1 MWQSIESATPAQ
13 TFWLIHMNI
22 LRHKHGWESKSAFSL
37 PHMGHSVL
45 CVCLV
50 RNRLKLSVLA
60 LGRTCGRRRVTDC
73 WQIRILSAMQA
84 PVKQATLMSQKN
96 NWRLPPAICC
106 PYFLSIRV
114 ASIVSAPIRAWR
126 AVENTVFSH
135 CLYLFFL
142 CLPLFLALH
151 CCSETL
157 ACSRPAA
164 HLFPKGRGYC
174 EKTQNGLFLVVRVS
188 CEHGR
193 DAVDVVVVRGTV
205 SRAERD
211 RG

>member
-1 MWQSIESATPAQ
+1 MRFLSPT
-13 TFWLIHMNI
+13 
-22 LRHKHGWESKSAFSL
+22 HGAHTQFC
-37 PHMGHSVL
+37 V

-60 LGRTCGRRRVTDC
+60 LGRTCGRGRVTDC

-135 CLYLFFL
+135 CLSFSFSAYLS
-142 CLPLFLALH
+142 LPH
-151 CCSETL
+151 CCRTKHWPVLGLPPTSSQRAKDIE
-157 ACSRPAA
+157 AKFREWR
-164 HLFPKGRGYC
+164 KKR
-174 EKTQNGLFLVVRVS
+174 GLFLVVRVS
-188 CEHGR
+188 CERGR
-193 DAVDVVVVRGTV
+193 VWLMPLMLSSCVCVGH
-205 SRAERD
+205 
-211 RG
+211 